1 MFEEYIQGKT
11 LRRLSRFSCSVG
23 FMIEGYQA
31 GVLGGVQSTTPF
43 LNAIGNPTGTETIP
57 MIASSYTLAAAFMA
71 CVVMLIGMPL
81 GRRNCI
87 IIGNALIVI
96 GGAVQAASF
105 SVPQII
111 VARVL
116 AGFGIAFIT
125 CNVPMYMSEM
135 SIDAG
140 GRGPEVAINCSSLI
154 FGVALSYWVTFGFTR
169 MTNQVSWRFPVA
181 IQSIL
186 ATLSGA
192 TMVFLPDT
200 PRWYY
205 ARDRIDEGD
214 KTLSRIYGVYRTG
227 INNSNDLEEI
237 RVLKA
242 SIMENFEVEEESSN
256 RLTLLS
262 LIWDNTPLRVGRRVR
277 ISFIIL
283 AIQQSMGI
291 NILIYYMT
299 QIFED
304 VGLSNFMASLLAA
317 ISLTVQWFGST
328 LCIVTIERIGRRRI
342 MLISSGIGTCCMLI
356 FVVLNMIKKKTTA
369 TQWTAVAV
377 MFPYLFVYGWGW
389 VGCPWLYGPEI
400 APLRY
405 RHIGSAAGILGV
417 FLFTFITVFA
427 GGIGLETV
435 GARIWIW
442 PLVFNVVAFVF
453 VYFMC
458 PDPTNKT
465 LEEVDALF
473 TQDEAVLNRLNHA
486 DRGEDE
492 KPGMQQ
498 VENAA

>member
-1 MFEEYIQGKT
+1 
-11 LRRLSRFSCSVG
+11 
-23 FMIEGYQA
+23 
-31 GVLGGVQSTTPF
+31 
-43 LNAIGNPTGTETIP
+43 
-57 MIASSYTLAAAFMA
+57 
-71 CVVMLIGMPL
+71 
-81 GRRNCI
+81 
-87 IIGNALIVI
+87 
-96 GGAVQAASF
+96 
-105 SVPQII
+105 
-111 VARVL
+111 
-116 AGFGIAFIT
+116 
-125 CNVPMYMSEM
+125 
-135 SIDAG
+135 
-140 GRGPEVAINCSSLI
+140 
-154 FGVALSYWVTFGFTR
+154 
-169 MTNQVSWRFPVA
+169 
-181 IQSIL
+181 
-186 ATLSGA
+186 
-192 TMVFLPDT
+192 MVFLPDT

-227 INNSNDLEEI
+227 INNSNDIEEI

-356 FVVLNMIKKKTTA
+356 FVVLNMIKNKTTA

-389 VGCPWLYGPEI
+389 VGCPWLYGPE
-400 APLRY
+400 
-405 RHIGSAAGILGV
+405 V
-417 FLFTFITVFA
+417 
-427 GGIGLETV
+427 
-435 GARIWIW
+435 
-442 PLVFNVVAFVF
+442 
-453 VYFMC
+453 
-458 PDPTNKT
+458 
-465 LEEVDALF
+465 
-473 TQDEAVLNRLNHA
+473 
-486 DRGEDE
+486 
-492 KPGMQQ
+492 
-498 VENAA
+498 

>member
-1 MFEEYIQGKT
+1 
-11 LRRLSRFSCSVG
+11 
-23 FMIEGYQA
+23 MIEGYQA
-31 GVLGGVQSTTPF
+31 GVLGGVQSTIPF

-96 GGAVQAASF
+96 GGAIQAASF

-125 CNVPMYMSEM
+125 CNVPMFMSEM
-135 SIDAG
+135 SIDAR

-169 MTNQVSWRFPVA
+169 MTNQVSWRIPVA

-186 ATLSGA
+186 ALLSGA

-227 INNSNDLEEI
+227 INNSNDIEEI

-356 FVVLNMIKKKTTA
+356 FVVLNMIKNKTTA

-442 PLVFNVVAFVF
+442 PLVFNVVAFAF

-473 TQDEAVLNRLNHA
+473 TKDEAVLDRLNHV

-498 VENAA
+498 VENAALSLREEKISMRPSNL